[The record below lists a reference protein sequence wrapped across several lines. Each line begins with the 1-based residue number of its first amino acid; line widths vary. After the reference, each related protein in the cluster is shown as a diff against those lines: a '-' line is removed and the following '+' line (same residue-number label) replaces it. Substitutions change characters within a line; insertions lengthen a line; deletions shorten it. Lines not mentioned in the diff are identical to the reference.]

1 MSEYCRENSPVLNNN
16 LKTFGNIQTDRKRVY
31 QANAFEI
38 LKRYQM
44 LCWVHTCGTKLSV
57 GARVR
62 GRLKIFPSRNKA
74 KENLTE
80 DLKKGKEHRR
90 SLRDIKLYELS
101 EELGFPGD

>member
-1 MSEYCRENSPVLNNN
+1 MA
-16 LKTFGNIQTDRKRVY
+16 TFKLTEKGLIKPMHLG
-31 QANAFEI
+31 F

-44 LCWVHTCGTKLSV
+44 LCWVHICGTKLSV

-80 DLKKGKEHRR
+80 DFKKGKEHGR

-101 EELGFPGD
+101 KELGFPGD

>member
-1 MSEYCRENSPVLNNN
+1 M
-16 LKTFGNIQTDRKRVY
+16 QTDRK
-31 QANAFEI
+31 QHIKQDNAFEV
-38 LKRYQM
+38 LKEVSG
-44 LCWVHTCGTKLSV
+44 CFVGIIIVATKLSV

-80 DLKKGKEHRR
+80 DFKKGKEHGR

-101 EELGFPGD
+101 KELGFPGD